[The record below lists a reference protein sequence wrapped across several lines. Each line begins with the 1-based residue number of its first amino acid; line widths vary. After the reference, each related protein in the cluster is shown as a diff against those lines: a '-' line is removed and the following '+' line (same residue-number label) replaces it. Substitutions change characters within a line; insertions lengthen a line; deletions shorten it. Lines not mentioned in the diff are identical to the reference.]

1 MNNFVVQA
9 HLEDLK
15 AENSRLQR
23 LVDVLDSQPE
33 LVFCVTGTGKVTYVS
48 ERTMNFIKVNFAGED
63 SDDDPTHISQI
74 LNKES
79 VDEVLQTINKLK
91 ECTVNRCEN
100 DLNMLFSVKVSLFLM
115 FCLFYVVNGC

>member
-1 MNNFVVQA
+1 MIRFLQA

-33 LVFCVTGTGKVTYVS
+33 LVFCVTATGKVTYVS

-74 LNKES
+74 LNNDSVKELL
-79 VDEVLQTINKLK
+79 EVIHKLI
-91 ECTVNRCEN
+91 ECSVNRSEN
-100 DLNMLFSVKVSLFLM
+100 DFNMLFSVKVCFPFISD
-115 FCLFYVVNGC
+115 